1 MRITSLL
8 CLSLL
13 LVSCGSKSNKST
25 TEEIAEELPIIPD
38 TVTLLFAGDIMQHLP
53 QINAAKTETGYNYD
67 NCFTHVK
74 EDIQSVDLAIA
85 NLETTLAGAPYTGYP
100 QFSAPDEIAVAIK
113 KAGFNVLLTANNH
126 TMDRYGKG
134 LVRTLDVLDSLK
146 IPHLGSYRTEEERET
161 LHPLFITVKGMK
173 LALLNYTYGTNG
185 IPFHSPHVVNL
196 IDTTAIKKDIQVA
209 KNKLSDAIIVCIHWG
224 DEYVTSP
231 NKSQK
236 NLASW
241 LIGQGVDHIIGS
253 HPHVVQPI
261 KQIDNPE
268 KETQHI
274 VAYSLGNYISN
285 MSREG
290 TDGGLMVKLKM
301 YKENEKLN
309 TEASYSLVWVARPWL
324 TGEKKYTILPIN
336 FPEEKLNTN
345 SYNRLILFKKQA
357 ERVLKENDKEIKEYF
372 L

>member
-1 MRITSLL
+1 MRIYILL
-8 CLSLL
+8 ILSFLL
-13 LVSCGSKSNKST
+13 LACGGKTKKTT
-25 TEEIAEELPIIPD
+25 TEEVVEELPLAPD
-38 TVTLLFAGDIMQHLP
+38 TITLLFAGDIMQHLP
-53 QINAAKTETGYNYD
+53 QINAAKTENGYNYD

-74 EDIQSVDLAIA
+74 QDIQSVDLAIA
-85 NLETTLAGAPYTGYP
+85 NLETTLAGPPYRGYP
-100 QFSAPDEIAVAIK
+100 QFSSPDEIAVAVK
-113 KAGFNVLLTANNH
+113 KAGFAVLLTANNH

-134 LVRTLDVLDSLK
+134 LVRTLDVLDSLE
-146 IPHLGSYRTEEERET
+146 IPHLGSYRTEEERESQ
-161 LHPLFITVKGMK
+161 HPLFVTIKELK

-185 IPFHSPHVVNL
+185 IPFRSPHVVNL
-196 IDTTAIKKDIQVA
+196 IDTTTIKKDILIA
-209 KNKLSDAIIVCIHWG
+209 KKNHSDAIIVCIHWG
-224 DEYVTSP
+224 DEYVTTP
-231 NKSQK
+231 NKSQT
-236 NLASW
+236 NLADW
-241 LIGQGVDHIIGS
+241 LLSQGVDHIIGS

-261 KQIDNPE
+261 KYIENPE
-268 KETQHI
+268 KNTQHI

-285 MSREG
+285 MSKEG

-309 TEASYSLVWVARPWL
+309 TEASYSLVWVARPRL

-336 FPEEKLNTN
+336 YPEENLNTN